1 MLLFCMFLR
10 WFKKKKKKR
19 IFFLIIRK
27 NLAMNV
33 IKLNALYSSVH
44 ISVASFREAYLKL
57 LESHE
62 KNAF

>member
-10 WFKKKKKKR
+10 WFKKKKKR
-19 IFFLIIRK
+19 IFFLIRK

-62 KNAF
+62 KNTF

>member
-1 MLLFCMFLR
+1 
-10 WFKKKKKKR
+10 
-19 IFFLIIRK
+19 
-27 NLAMNV
+27 MNV

-62 KNAF
+62 KNAFWDHEKVKLELYKYIL